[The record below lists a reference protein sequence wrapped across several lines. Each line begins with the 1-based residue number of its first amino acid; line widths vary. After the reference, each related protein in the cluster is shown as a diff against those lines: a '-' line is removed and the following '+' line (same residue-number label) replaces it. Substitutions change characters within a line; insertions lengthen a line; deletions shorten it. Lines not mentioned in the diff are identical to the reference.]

1 MKFKVND
8 RVKVINKFYTY
19 SKYETWINKC
29 AMQYKKKWKEEELP
43 NKNNEYIIKVKA
55 PHEDGLDIYLIQDIK
70 TKQVYIIDEEGIEL
84 VKENKTFFKKLP
96 NNYTGTIEVEN
107 GYIVE
112 NEILDE
118 KEKEY
123 LSAVVRP
130 FKNRISHISK
140 VAWYDGTY
148 HISIELDNYE
158 IINLPY
164 FEKEAMYN
172 GMEANK
178 KYILKELGLDE

>member
-70 TKQVYIIDEEGIEL
+70 TKQVYIIDEKGIEL

-112 NEILDE
+112 KEILDE

-123 LSAVVRP
+123 LSAVIRP
-130 FKNRISHISK
+130 FKDRVDYIEK
-140 VAWYDGTY
+140 VENILEYIAIDLNNERLSFPFFDKGT
-148 HISIELDNYE
+148 
-158 IINLPY
+158 
-164 FEKEAMYN
+164 MYK
-172 GMEANK
+172 GMELNK
-178 KYILKELGLDE
+178 KYTLKELGLDE